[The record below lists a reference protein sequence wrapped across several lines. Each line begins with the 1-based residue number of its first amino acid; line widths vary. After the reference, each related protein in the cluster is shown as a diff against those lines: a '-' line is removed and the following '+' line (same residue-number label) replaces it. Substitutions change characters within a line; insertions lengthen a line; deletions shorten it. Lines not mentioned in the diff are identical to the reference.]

1 MMNDHFKNIKISDDI
16 ELKMNIYNLDTCIVN
31 SFRRIVLADV
41 VGNSF
46 DKIIYKKNTS
56 IINNEILSHRLSLIP
71 LEIDI
76 TDADNVCVELE
87 VSNSDYDKMSITSSD
102 LKVTSGKIN
111 IIPNILLAELRHG
124 EEISLKMYPIKGNG
138 KKHAKFQPVSICS
151 FKINED
157 VHIKQEI
164 WDKLSV
170 KSKKKLRKYCEE
182 TLSLDSDHYL
192 YDNSIG
198 AYGFKNFHENTK
210 RKIINGVTSYLV
222 DIGIMDKDVDKDV
235 VIFNDQYYNKKY
247 VYSFKLE
254 SHLVDPYIIFSKIL
268 YRFNQKI
275 IDLQNKDI
283 EIDNQSCNVGICFVI
298 QGEGHTIGNILS
310 RELQKDDRVKYSYYK
325 MKHPFDRKIML
336 YLILNDEKSDETKCA
351 KVLADSFKRI
361 VKINNDLQKEWE
373 FILKT
378 KEKQK
383 LDAQEIIEI

>member
-1 MMNDHFKNIKISDDI
+1 MNNHFKNIEISDDN
-16 ELKMNIYNLDTCIVN
+16 ELKMDIYNLDTCIVN
-31 SFRRIVLADV
+31 SFRRVVLSDV
-41 VGNSF
+41 VGNAF
-46 DKIIYKKNTS
+46 GNIIFKTNTS

-71 LEIDI
+71 LDIDI
-76 TDADNVCVELE
+76 DDIDNICVELE
-87 VSNSDYDKMSITSSD
+87 ESNSDYDKTFVTSSD

-111 IIPNILLAELRHG
+111 IIPNILLVELRHG
-124 EEISLKMYPIKGNG
+124 EKISLKMNPIKGNG
-138 KKHAKFQPVSICS
+138 KKHAKFQPVSICC

-157 VHIKQEI
+157 IRIKDEI
-164 WDKLSV
+164 WNKLSEG
-170 KSKKKLRKYCEE
+170 SKKGLRKYCKD
-182 TLSLDSDHYL
+182 TLSLNTHHYL
-192 YDNSIG
+192 YNNSVG
-198 AYGFKNFHENTK
+198 TYGFKNFNENTK
-210 RKIINGVTSYLV
+210 NKIVTGIKSYLV
-222 DIGIMDKDVDKDV
+222 DNGIMDVDDS

-268 YRFNQKI
+268 YQFNQKI

-283 EIDNQSCNVGICFVI
+283 EIDNQNCLAGVCFVI

-336 YLILNDEKSDETKCA
+336 YLILNDEKSDETKYA

-361 VKINNDLQKEWE
+361 VEINNDLQTEWE

-378 KEKQK
+378 HEKQK
-383 LDAQEIIEI
+383 LDNQEIIEI